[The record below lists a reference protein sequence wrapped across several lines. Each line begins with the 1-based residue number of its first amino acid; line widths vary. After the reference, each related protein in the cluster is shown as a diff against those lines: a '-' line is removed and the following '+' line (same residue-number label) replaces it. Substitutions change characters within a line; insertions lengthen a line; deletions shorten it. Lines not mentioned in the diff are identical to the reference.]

1 MPCRETMSFT
11 AMFKLPIDIVDL
23 RYYELTK
30 DLETGCDSKYVL
42 PLNTLIGKKLIT
54 DPDVI
59 ITGI

>member
-1 MPCRETMSFT
+1 MSFT